1 MKATPRAWFLLLLFL
16 VSCASQKPSH
26 QSEAD
31 RKLLADFRSKAEK
44 GNADAQYHLGY
55 SYYFG
60 KGVAKDDVEAVKWWR
75 KAAEQNLPLAQANLG
90 LCYAHGLG
98 MAKDDVKAVMW
109 LRRAAEQKLA
119 LAQANLGVCY
129 ALGQG
134 VAKDDV
140 EAVMWLRRAAEQK
153 LASAQVNLG
162 MCYAHGRG
170 VAKDEVEAI
179 NLFRKAGE
187 AGEVGG
193 FNNLA
198 WILATSENSSIRNGP
213 NAVFFGEKAVAA
225 THSKKPATLDTL
237 AAAYA
242 EAGQFEKAVK
252 TEQEAIA
259 LVQTKEEKNAFRTR
273 LKLYE
278 AKVPYRDKD

>member
-1 MKATPRAWFLLLLFL
+1 MKRMPTAWFLLLLFL
-16 VSCASQKPSH
+16 VSCASQRPAQ

-44 GNADAQYHLGY
+44 GDADAQCHLGDC
-55 SYYFG
+55 YYFG
-60 KGVAKDDVEAVKWWR
+60 KGVAKDDVEAVKW
-75 KAAEQNLPLAQANLG
+75 
-90 LCYAHGLG
+90 
-98 MAKDDVKAVMW
+98 
-109 LRRAAEQKLA
+109 LRRAAEQN
-119 LAQANLGVCY
+119 LAQ
-129 ALGQG
+129 
-134 VAKDDV
+134 
-140 EAVMWLRRAAEQK
+140 
-153 LASAQVNLG
+153 AQVNLG

-187 AGEVGG
+187 GGEVGG

-198 WILATSENSSIRNGP
+198 WILATSENSAIRNGP
-213 NAVFFGEKAVAA
+213 NSVFFGEKVVAA
-225 THSKKPATLDTL
+225 TNRKEPKSLDTL

-242 EAGQFEKAVK
+242 EASQFEKAVK

-259 LVQTKEEKNAFRTR
+259 LVQTKAEKNGYTTR

-278 AKVPYRDKD
+278 AKLPYREKD

>member
-90 LCYAHGLG
+90 LCYAHG
-98 MAKDDVKAVMW
+98 
-109 LRRAAEQKLA
+109 
-119 LAQANLGVCY
+119 
-129 ALGQG
+129 
-134 VAKDDV
+134 
-140 EAVMWLRRAAEQK
+140 
-153 LASAQVNLG
+153 
-162 MCYAHGRG
+162 RG

-198 WILATSENSSIRNGP
+198 WILATSENSAIRNGP

-225 THSKKPATLDTL
+225 TKRTEPKSLDT
-237 AAAYA
+237 
-242 EAGQFEKAVK
+242 
-252 TEQEAIA
+252 
-259 LVQTKEEKNAFRTR
+259 
-273 LKLYE
+273 
-278 AKVPYRDKD
+278 

>member
-1 MKATPRAWFLLLLFL
+1 MKTMPTAWFLLLFLL
-16 VSCASQKPSH
+16 VSCASQRPAK

-31 RKLLADFRSKAEK
+31 RKLVADLRPKAEK
-44 GNADAQYHLGY
+44 GNADAQCHLGDCY
-55 SYYFG
+55 HFG
-60 KGVAKDDVEAVKWWR
+60 EGVAADDVEAVKWWR
-75 KAAEQNLPLAQANLG
+75 KAAEQNLAHAQANLG
-90 LCYAHGLG
+90 ISYAHGRG
-98 MAKDDVKAVMW
+98 VAEDDVEAVKW
-109 LRRAAEQKLA
+109 FRRAAEQ
-119 LAQANLGVCY
+119 N
-129 ALGQG
+129 
-134 VAKDDV
+134 
-140 EAVMWLRRAAEQK
+140 

-162 MCYAHGRG
+162 FCYSHGRG

-252 TEQEAIA
+252 TEQKAIA
-259 LVQTKEEKNAFRTR
+259 LLQTKAEKSVFRTR

-278 AKVPYRDKD
+278 AKVPYRQKD